1 MSDKLKILVVC
12 LGNIC
17 RSPAAEVILREKSQQ
32 HQIEVDVDSCGLGD
46 WHIGQR
52 AHHKMIDAAGRRGI
66 RLEGRAK
73 QFQNRY
79 FEEFDLILAAD
90 QSVLEELQ
98 EIAPTPEMREKLY
111 LYTHFSKMRRGEDI
125 PDPYFGG
132 DEGFDQV
139 LDLLEEVLEELI
151 QELKLQKK

>member
-17 RSPAAEVILREKSQQ
+17 RSPAAEVILREKSKE
-32 HQIEVDVDSCGLGD
+32 HELEVDVDSCGLGD
-46 WHIGQR
+46 WHVGQK
-52 AHHKMIDAAGRRGI
+52 AHSRMIDAAKRRGI
-66 RLEGRAK
+66 ELNGRAK
-73 QFQNRY
+73 QFQNRH

-90 QSVLEELQ
+90 QSVLDQLKEM
-98 EIAPTPEMREKLY
+98 ASNPEMEEKLY
-111 LYTHFSKMRRGEDI
+111 LYTHFSKLRKGEDV
-125 PDPYFGG
+125 PDPYFGD
-132 DEGFDQV
+132 DEGFDAV